1 MMKFKEL
8 MELAQ
13 KAEASK
19 GMISTLRWKK
29 FIKKKHEMLFDMNT
43 RYGITDDYYR
53 FLKALVE
60 TIQEDPNPPYNRYL
74 VFFFHQNGS
83 PLQNWVS
90 ENPERSREVMGC
102 IHNNTLFTE
111 LDIRLDFWDASIFI
125 R

>member
-1 MMKFKEL
+1 MKLREL

-19 GMISTLRWKK
+19 GFISTLRWRK
-29 FIKKKHEMLFDMNT
+29 FIKKKNEMLFDMNM
-43 RYGITDDYYR
+43 RYGVTGEYYR

-60 TIQEDPNPPYNRYL
+60 TIQENPNRNHYSI
-74 VFFFHQNGS
+74 FFLKNQKGS

-90 ENPERSREVMGC
+90 EDPERSREVMGC
-102 IHNNTLFTE
+102 IHNNTLFS
-111 LDIRLDFWDASIFI
+111 DIHIHLDFWDASIII